1 MTPEQAD
8 ALQRIAEFGELQ
20 SALERGD
27 YFERQ
32 FNAEADELKRVRA
45 RLAEAERL
53 LIAVFDH
60 GLRPE
65 RLKRIEA
72 FLDGSADSADV
83 PAFAYPVDELRKLV
97 EYWDHDNRGGGRDPY
112 EVCRFLDWLEARTAV
127 TVSEVTNGK

>member
-53 LIAVFDH
+53 LRRALNQSARVH
-60 GLRPE
+60 GDFAGDIQAWL
-65 RLKRIEA
+65 
-72 FLDGSADSADV
+72 ADSADV